1 MHLSITQSDLS
12 KGIET
17 VLDIVPSRVA
27 LPILSN
33 ILLEASMPEQSGEHG
48 RLTFSATDLDISI
61 RTSLPADVV
70 APGSITVPA
79 RKFAEIVRQLVDF
92 RLSLRLTDHRLAIET
107 SKVGDSDEEQ
117 TGPSEGFYSL
127 SGTSPEDFPTL
138 PLSIQGT
145 TIPFDSGGEDTDKA
159 PEYPTSSDFR
169 RIVSKV
175 VFAVSQDEARPAL
188 GGVFW
193 QITSERFT
201 LVATD
206 GHRLVK
212 VSRRISPEG
221 ESTDEGEDVPSSV
234 SPQGTE
240 AILPPKALNHL
251 LKLISAGAELT
262 SVTLGENHVLFDL
275 GNTLLFSRLIEGPYV
290 DYEQVIPTS
299 NDKKLVISNQLL
311 APAIRRVSTLSSSH
325 THQIRLSLSTNHLQ
339 LAATSQEIG
348 GEAREMLPATY
359 SDEDIDL
366 GYNANYL
373 LEVLRRIDSD
383 DVIFEFSSP
392 VSAALVRPAALP
404 EGEEYVCLLMPLR
417 LTD

>member
-1 MHLSITQSDLS
+1 MHLSIAQSDLS

-33 ILLEASMPEQSGEHG
+33 ILLEASMPEQPDEQG

-61 RTSLPADVV
+61 RTSLPADV
-70 APGSITVPA
+70 AAAGSVTVPA
-79 RKFAEIVRQLVDF
+79 RKFAEIIRQLSDF
-92 RLSLRLTDHRLAIET
+92 RLSLRLLDKRLTIET
-107 SKVGDSDEEQ
+107 SSAEDHSEEQ
-117 TGPSEGFYSL
+117 PGPSEGFYSL

-145 TIPFDSGGEDTDKA
+145 TIPFDPGGDDTDK
-159 PEYPTSSDFR
+159 PVEYLTGSDFR

-212 VSRRISPEG
+212 VSRSIHSG
-221 ESTDEGEDVPSSV
+221 DQAADESEDAP
-234 SPQGTE
+234 SPQTTE

-251 LKLISAGAELT
+251 LKLISAGAELRR
-262 SVTLGENHVLFDL
+262 VTLGENHVLFDL

-299 NDKKLVISNQLL
+299 NDKKLIISNQLL

-325 THQIRLSLSTNHLQ
+325 THQIRLSVSTNHLQ
-339 LAATSQEIG
+339 LSATSQEIG
-348 GEAREMLPATY
+348 GEARETLPATY
-359 SDEDIDL
+359 SDEDLDL

-373 LEVLRRIDSD
+373 LEILRRMDSD

-392 VSAALVRPAALP
+392 VSAALVRPSALP